1 MTDSAAGRGVSTG
14 GARGAARW
22 LWLALAAGALA
33 CGLPRDSEG
42 TLDRVRGGELRVGV
56 VGEEPPGPEAALVLE
71 LARELDAR
79 VVWVPGRAEEL
90 ARAAERFE
98 VDLLAGGWEA
108 GSKLAV
114 GLGVTRPFHTAE
126 GVVEAPGAEPRKVR
140 RVWLV
145 PPGENAWLLYLDR
158 FLVPRRDEYARLLAE
173 APR

>member
-1 MTDSAAGRGVSTG
+1 MTDSAAGRGVSTE
-14 GARGAARW
+14 GATGAARW

-56 VGEEPPGPEAALVLE
+56 VGEEPPDPEAALVRD

-90 ARAAERFE
+90 ARSAEHFR
-98 VDLLAGGWEA
+98 VDLLTGGWEA

-114 GLGVTRPFHTAE
+114 GLGVTRPFHTVK
-126 GVVEAPGAEPRKVR
+126 GVVEVPGAEPRTVR

-145 PPGENAWLLYLDR
+145 PPGENAWLLHLDR
-158 FLVPRRDEYARLLAE
+158 FLVPRRAAYARLVAE